1 MLFEPE
7 ISRIC
12 SLRTGSAT
20 NYCAYTGSPESID
33 ADSAQQTTALALP
46 KDFGRFTGDWD
57 QIVKRGYLR
66 VLVVYSKSGFFYD
79 KGRPRGAIAEYMEE
93 FENVI
98 NKELKTSA
106 TKFKVVYLPM
116 SPGQLQEALNG
127 GIGDIACTGIIKQAV
142 KAN

>member
-79 KGRPRGAIAEYMEE
+79 KGRPRGAIAEYM
-93 FENVI
+93 
-98 NKELKTSA
+98 
-106 TKFKVVYLPM
+106 
-116 SPGQLQEALNG
+116 
-127 GIGDIACTGIIKQAV
+127 
-142 KAN
+142 